1 MLNYQR
7 VRATR
12 NMFHNL
18 RESTC
23 CNYIYICSRTNA
35 KLGLGVLAC
44 YWAYRIKRDFNFRR
58 DRRACIEDSQV
69 QVDEIV
75 EALCGAPIF
84 ASLEKWPSTR
94 LMCDDPNCFVLH
106 FGVTLVSPVCFSLKG
121 GMQTA
126 LSSQALEVLI
136 RKKRLQKAITARRPR
151 YLQGGKMC
159 FGFFQNEGGDP
170 QTRKSSFEWGIK
182 IESWSLGYP
191 NKSTWF
197 TALTSPFPILWF
209 TYIAHPSM
217 ELDHTI
223 AGCIQWMAALYRPR
237 ILIYH
242 PPEMAR
248 MHIKLGPMLQVTAGN
263 SPQFI
268 VTCVHVGAGTA
279 GGLLIN
285 MCT

>member
-1 MLNYQR
+1 VFL
-7 VRATR
+7 VEGWHADGS
-12 NMFHNL
+12 F
-18 RESTC
+18 
-23 CNYIYICSRTNA
+23 
-35 KLGLGVLAC
+35 LAG
-44 YWAYRIKRDFNFRR
+44 IGSS
-58 DRRACIEDSQV
+58 DSQETFAEGHHCEKTKIPSRGEHV
-69 QVDEIV
+69 FWVFPKWGGWPPNPQKLIWMGNKNWIV
-75 EALCGAPIF
+75 E
-84 ASLEKWPSTR
+84 
-94 LMCDDPNCFVLH
+94 
-106 FGVTLVSPVCFSLKG
+106 FGVH
-121 GMQTA
+121 
-126 LSSQALEVLI
+126 
-136 RKKRLQKAITARRPR
+136 
-151 YLQGGKMC
+151 
-159 FGFFQNEGGDP
+159 
-170 QTRKSSFEWGIK
+170 
-182 IESWSLGYP
+182 
-191 NKSTWF
+191 KSTWF